1 MFQKGTWSFG
11 ISELVIL
18 DLDKMDLWKQFNLS

>member
-1 MFQKGTWSFG
+1 MFQKGIWRFG